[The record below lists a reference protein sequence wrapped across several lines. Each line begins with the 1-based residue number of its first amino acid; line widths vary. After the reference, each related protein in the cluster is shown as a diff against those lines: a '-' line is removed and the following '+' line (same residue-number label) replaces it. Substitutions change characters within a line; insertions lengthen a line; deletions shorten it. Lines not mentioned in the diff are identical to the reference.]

1 MCILRFRLYNIDKSI
16 GEYDISESEKI
27 VLWKAVSYKYTGII
41 ICLNDYFGIYAA
53 VNAAL

>member
-27 VLWKAVSYKYTGII
+27 VLWKAVSYNILGLLYASTII
-41 ICLNDYFGIYAA
+41 LVFMQQ
-53 VNAAL
+53 